1 MGTLNRIISKN
12 EYKSIHTFKKYR
24 LGVNADKYAIFSFS
38 NFYDEK
44 TFKRL

>member
-1 MGTLNRIISKN
+1 
-12 EYKSIHTFKKYR
+12 

-44 TFKRL
+44 TFKRLWNIHSTVTHINLKRLFHLLKD